1 MHLGLSN
8 SRKMESLILNFANCS
23 CLMVASNKPLLVAAL
38 HYTFEA
44 ALVPGVQ
51 ERRRV
56 PLYEDGWFIRRGSV
70 QLPVSRWAVIG
81 GELVT

>member
-1 MHLGLSN
+1 
-8 SRKMESLILNFANCS
+8 
-23 CLMVASNKPLLVAAL
+23 MVASNQPLLVAAL